1 MIKSWLKLLVIL
13 ATLLILTTQVGCSL
27 HLISEY
33 DRASQRNMLSLMKK
47 IDGFYLHMSNVAPD
61 KRQFSH
67 YVSGYTNIEVEI
79 NALLQRQKV
88 RELNELT
95 VKQVEILLELWQQGR
110 LAHKSKDGI
119 SGFIIKRR
127 RSEYQRVML
136 AMIRGEESKA
146 Q

>member
-1 MIKSWLKLLVIL
+1 MFKSWIKLVVIL
-13 ATLLILTTQVGCSL
+13 ATLLILSSQVGCSL

-33 DRASQRNMLSLMKK
+33 DRASQQHMLSLMKK
-47 IDGFYLHMSNVAPD
+47 IDGFYLHMSNVEPA
-61 KRQFSH
+61 KRKFSH
-67 YVSGYTNIEVEI
+67 YSSGYTNIEVEI

-95 VKQVEILLELWQQGR
+95 VKQVEILLELWQQGK
-110 LAHKSKDGI
+110 LAHKTKDSI
-119 SGFIIKRR
+119 SDFIIKRR

-136 AMIRGEESKA
+136 AMVRGEESKA

>member
-1 MIKSWLKLLVIL
+1 MIKSWFKLVVIF
-13 ATLLILTTQVGCSL
+13 ATLLILSSQVGCSL

-47 IDGFYLHMSNVAPD
+47 IDGFYLHMANVAPA
-61 KRQFSH
+61 KRQFAH
-67 YVSGYTNIEVEI
+67 YLSGYTNIEVEI

-95 VKQVEILLELWQQGR
+95 VKQVEILLALWQQGR
-110 LAHKSKDGI
+110 GAHKSKDSI
-119 SGFIIKRR
+119 SDFIIKRR